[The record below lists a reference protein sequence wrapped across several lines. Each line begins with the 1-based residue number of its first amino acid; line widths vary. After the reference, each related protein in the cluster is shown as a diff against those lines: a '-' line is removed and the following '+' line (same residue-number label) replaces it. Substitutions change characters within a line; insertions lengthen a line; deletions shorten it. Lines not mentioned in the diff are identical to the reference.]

1 MRHLCLR
8 ELLKKVVPG
17 RWQGAEILENVC
29 QQFGHNRL
37 HLPLAS
43 IEKLFPGFNE
53 TPVTIS
59 LLPRGSWSTPLTDQ
73 IVLAKLA
80 RLLQP
85 SAILEVGSFR
95 GYTTR
100 LLAENTPPSTV
111 IHALDINP
119 DHGEAY
125 RNTPLA
131 PRIRRLIG
139 SLSEWPYET
148 AERMKYDFIFL
159 DADHK
164 QEAVESDTKYLLSM
178 LADGGMLF
186 WHDYA
191 DWGWMST
198 WNRVPEVLHAYSKER
213 PILSI
218 PGTSLAVYRQG
229 WTDAEVAQLIEDRK
243 GAAEDSH
250 WTTDLIRAE
259 AS

>member
-8 ELLKKVVPG
+8 ELLKTVVPG
-17 RWQGAEILENVC
+17 RWQGAPILENIC
-29 QQFGHNRL
+29 QQFGHERL
-37 HLPLAS
+37 RLPQVAV
-43 IEKLFPGFNE
+43 EKLFPGFDE

-59 LLPRGSWSTPLTDQ
+59 QLPRGSWSTPLTDQ

-85 SAILEVGSFR
+85 ATILEVGSFR

-100 LLAENTPPSTV
+100 LLAENTPPSTL
-111 IHALDINP
+111 IHALDIDPN
-119 DHGEAY
+119 HGEAY
-125 RNTPLA
+125 VNTPLEK
-131 PRIRRLIG
+131 RIRRLVG
-139 SLSEWPYET
+139 SLSEWPFET
-148 AERMKYDFIFL
+148 TERLKYDFIFL

-164 QEAVESDTKYLLSM
+164 QEPVESDTKYLLSM
-178 LADGGMLF
+178 LAERGLLL

-218 PGTSLAVYRQG
+218 PGTSLAIYRQG
-229 WTDAEVAQLIEDRK
+229 WTHEDVAPVILDRA
-243 GAAEDSH
+243 GAAAASH

-259 AS
+259 A